1 MRAGWLVLVF
11 SQWWRLLWTIS
22 VWYSLSFVWSCQQTE
37 GNFHLSSHL
46 FFFWFLPQY
55 LATQNTPTT
64 TKTCRPCVT
73 TSHPGSIQ
81 IGGLPGPGY
90 FPEST
95 RPSPDCQK
103 CRPPVQCS
111 FPWVGRCNEKC
122 EKLKT
127 FLHNFSPLREVQG
140 RAPPGAPAGV
150 LVEPLHLLRP
160 TPPSRQQ
167 RRGGRQQ
174 LHHGSSS
181 PVRNGPG
188 NPGVNTLTLLQ
199 AEILR
204 VTLKLCNGTLFPKKI
219 LIISY
224 ECQDSPGHS
233 PPRRGPPPSPHCP
246 PGWRTRAGRSRCPG
260 GCRHCRSPLCRWR
273 GRRRADHWSP
283 LSGRNLTDSVS
294 SLCLTGGEVTHC
306 RSSNT
311 AGPQRI
317 SRRCPKPLRRSGA
330 PPWRTWGNSRTRH
343 RRTDH
348 SHSRRGAGGTAGH
361 NSYNSHS
368 GSHWPAS
375 PTVNFPSAIRRL
387 QRQASV
393 FWRRRE
399 RERRLR
405 AEMKEFMTGVV
416 RSALHRGCRLT
427 VITRNCIRPA
437 LELWSCSS
445 LCLP

>member
-11 SQWWRLLWTIS
+11 SQWWRSLWTIS

-73 TSHPGSIQ
+73 TSHPGSIR
-81 IGGLPGPGY
+81 IGGLSGPGY

-283 LSGRNLTDSVS
+283 LSGRNLINSVS
-294 SLCLTGGEVTHC
+294 WHGWQEWRILTAGLQTLQALSAFPGDVRSPSAGLELRLGALEATAALVIGVLTTLTAGGGRGALQVTTVTTLTADLTGQLLLPWTSPRLSGDC
-306 RSSNT
+306 RDR
-311 AGPQRI
+311 PQCSGGGGRGRGG
-317 SRRCPKPLRRSGA
+317 SGRR
-330 PPWRTWGNSRTRH
+330 
-343 RRTDH
+343 
-348 SHSRRGAGGTAGH
+348 
-361 NSYNSHS
+361 
-368 GSHWPAS
+368 
-375 PTVNFPSAIRRL
+375 
-387 QRQASV
+387 
-393 FWRRRE
+393 
-399 RERRLR
+399 
-405 AEMKEFMTGVV
+405 
-416 RSALHRGCRLT
+416 
-427 VITRNCIRPA
+427 
-437 LELWSCSS
+437 
-445 LCLP
+445 